1 MCGRA
6 APFRRVFP
14 IPARLRL
21 AMTLHK
27 KSRLNCEKL
36 PTMAIES
43 QPAVAGDSIKPGVK
57 RSGTPGDCPKI
68 MPARGAGDS
77 GYHDFRAVARSAG
90 CGPWMCC
97 SWGSATLHP
106 RAGSPAE
113 HLGWGARLYAIA
125 RYRGLAWISSPN
137 AFLCKASNTLTEH
150 NCFASLL
157 DWTSLKLSGH
167 PRRHFAV
174 TDPPLD
180 T

>member
-1 MCGRA
+1 MD
-6 APFRRVFP
+6 
-14 IPARLRL
+14 
-21 AMTLHK
+21 
-27 KSRLNCEKL
+27 
-36 PTMAIES
+36 IES

-106 RAGSPAE
+106 R
-113 HLGWGARLYAIA
+113 LYAIA

-137 AFLCKASNTLTEH
+137 DFLCKAPRHSADGGIASSLVGELTERQSLSAH
-150 NCFASLL
+150 RAAEPQTAGLLSFVRAAWTVNQQTDSSLL
-157 DWTSLKLSGH
+157 PSVDLTACPQFEL
-167 PRRHFAV
+167 
-174 TDPPLD
+174 
-180 T
+180 